1 MGSRS
6 IKIKKG
12 GNKIGVT
19 LMVALTYNANRR
31 NEMLDVQGLISE
43 LGVPIAMSLAMMWG
57 CFYLIKYITGQHTV
71 MMNTKFEYLT
81 GILVKLIDQQKLM
94 QLNLK
99 EWSSNTE
106 TLVDFLKDERDRE
119 QQRLIEQAKSRCTY
133 YQHPGEKEK

>member
-1 MGSRS
+1 
-6 IKIKKG
+6 
-12 GNKIGVT
+12 
-19 LMVALTYNANRR
+19 MVALTYNVNIRR
-31 NEMLDVQGLISE
+31 ERMLDVQGMISE

-57 CFYLIKYITGQHTV
+57 CFYLIKYITGQHTI
-71 MMNTKFEYLT
+71 MMNNKFEYLT
-81 GILVKLIDQQKLM
+81 GIIVKLIDQQKLM
-94 QLNLK
+94 QMDLK